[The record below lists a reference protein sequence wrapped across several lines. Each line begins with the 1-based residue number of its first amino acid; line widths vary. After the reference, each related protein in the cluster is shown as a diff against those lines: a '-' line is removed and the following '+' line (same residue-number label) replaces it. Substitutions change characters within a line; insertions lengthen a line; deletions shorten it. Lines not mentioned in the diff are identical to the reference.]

1 MLSCRSKQSLHDSKG
16 VGTQT
21 KFSLK
26 LNIIIPYY
34 LVTYFPLTF
43 NVYYDTDHL
52 FTLEELTHFRVISPL
67 SGATLT
73 RH

>member
-1 MLSCRSKQSLHDSKG
+1 MLSCQSKQSLHDSKG

-26 LNIIIPYY
+26 IKYHYTLLSSNLFSLN
-34 LVTYFPLTF
+34 FK
-43 NVYYDTDHL
+43 VYYDTDHL
-52 FTLEELTHFRVISPL
+52 LTPGEQIHFRVISPL
-67 SGATLT
+67 SGVTLT